1 MAETEMAQA
10 FAGLINLLQILVF
23 PVLGWIV
30 AIVWE
35 VSHKVREIDTK
46 LSFIVKNGNY
56 RE

>member
-1 MAETEMAQA
+1 MAKVEMLEAMTA
-10 FAGLINLLQILVF
+10 LLNLLQVLVF

-30 AIVWE
+30 AIVWS

-46 LSFIVKNGNY
+46 LSFIVKHGTY

>member
-1 MAETEMAQA
+1 MVETEIAQA

-46 LSFIVKNGNY
+46 LSFILKNGNY

>member
-1 MAETEMAQA
+1 MAETEIAQA